1 MTADSIEKITHAEI
15 LGIISAWFIM
25 IGSFLPWVVTD
36 AGYLSDRV
44 VLGFDLIGGFTLL
57 FGTIC
62 FLLFYFGNKYY
73 GKYKTFLGVLLLGI
87 LIFFLV
93 INESIDGGIHD
104 KLGYYSYYEMDYH
117 IEYGIG
123 YYLTFFGSIG
133 LLISAAWLF
142 IDTYKSETK

>member
-1 MTADSIEKITHAEI
+1 
-15 LGIISAWFIM
+15 
-25 IGSFLPWVVTD
+25 
-36 AGYLSDRV
+36 
-44 VLGFDLIGGFTLL
+44 LL

-87 LIFFLV
+87 LILFLV
-93 INESIDGGIHD
+93 INESIDGGIHH
-104 KLGYYSYYEMDYH
+104 KLGYYSSSEID

-133 LLISAAWLF
+133 LLISAVWLF